1 MSTSDSLKPD
11 TGWVRYL
18 GILTA
23 IGLGVLAFADYILP
37 SRPATIVGALA
48 LIVVIIGGSQF
59 LFHGATLVSGA
70 LEGWRRTQFQVA
82 VSLAALIAFTLV
94 LASRVDAMP
103 TATLW
108 RMLTPWLL
116 IPLGI
121 IAWVCWFA
129 GGQLNREHP
138 FRGFLIAA
146 AVLGVLCF
154 FWSAGMVSDSDYDG
168 EGSSLYLDP
177 EKAKRAKVTS
187 EYVWRFILY
196 VTIAYL
202 VLFLKLRLRRSPQDE
217 ALPKLNETL
226 TPEVVSEI
234 VATMGGHVANRPRR
248 YGRESDLPYPR
259 VVIET
264 AFLKAL
270 RDAPEGSELETL
282 KTFYTFLD
290 DHMLSDADSDALN
303 RWHEF
308 LTAGAA
314 EARLLDDPV
323 ALANGMRDAG
333 SDRAVELMQELSKKA
348 HERLRAIETI
358 RGA

>member
-11 TGWVRYL
+11 SGWVRYL

-23 IGLGVLAFADYILP
+23 IGLGVL
-37 SRPATIVGALA
+37 
-48 LIVVIIGGSQF
+48 
-59 LFHGATLVSGA
+59 
-70 LEGWRRTQFQVA
+70 
-82 VSLAALIAFTLV
+82 
-94 LASRVDAMP
+94 
-103 TATLW
+103 
-108 RMLTPWLL
+108 
-116 IPLGI
+116 
-121 IAWVCWFA
+121 
-129 GGQLNREHP
+129 
-138 FRGFLIAA
+138 
-146 AVLGVLCF
+146 CF
-154 FWSAGMVSDSDYDG
+154 FWSVGMVSDSDYDR

-177 EKAKRAKVTS
+177 EKAKRAKVTG
-187 EYVWRFILY
+187 EYVWRYVLY

-217 ALPKLNETL
+217 ALGKLNETL

-234 VATMGGHVANRPRR
+234 VATMGGYVANRPRR
-248 YGRESDLPYPR
+248 YSRVSDLPHPR
-259 VVIET
+259 VVIEA

-270 RDAPEGSELETL
+270 RDAPEEPELETL

-290 DHMLSDADSDALN
+290 DHMLSDADADALN

-308 LTAGAA
+308 MTAGAG

-333 SDRAVELMQELSKKA
+333 FDRALELMQELSKKA

>member
-1 MSTSDSLKPD
+1 MSTSEPLKSE

-23 IGLGVLAFADYILP
+23 IGLAVLVFADYVLP
-37 SRPATIVGALA
+37 RRAATIVGALA
-48 LIVVIIGGSQF
+48 LILVVVGGSQF
-59 LFHGATLVSGA
+59 LFHGATLVSRA

-82 VSLAALIAFTLV
+82 VSLAAPILFTLF

-108 RMLTPWLL
+108 GMLTPWLL

-121 IAWVCWFA
+121 ISWVCWFG

-177 EKAKRAKVTS
+177 ERAKRAKVTG
-187 EYVWRFILY
+187 EYVWRFLLY
-196 VTIAYL
+196 VTTAYL
-202 VLFLKLRLRRSPQDE
+202 VLFLKLRLRRPPQDE
-217 ALPKLNETL
+217 AFRKLNETL
-226 TPEVVSEI
+226 TPGVVSEI
-234 VATMGGHVANRPRR
+234 VARMGGHVANWPRR

-259 VVIET
+259 VVIEA
-264 AFLKAL
+264 AFIKAL
-270 RDAPEGSELETL
+270 RDAPEGPDLETL
-282 KTFYTFLD
+282 KSFYTFLD
-290 DHMLSDADSDALN
+290 DHMLSDADADALN

-308 LTAGAA
+308 LTAGAP
-314 EARLLDDPV
+314 EARLLDDGF
-323 ALANGMRDAG
+323 ALAKGLHDAG
-333 SDRAVELMQELSKKA
+333 CTRAVELMQELSKKA
-348 HERLRAIETI
+348 DERKRTIETV